1 MPLLFSSHF
10 INLTDFIGEFTGGHP
25 AASSAL
31 NKKKKK
37 AKVRET
43 EEGKGE
49 EGEGE
54 GGVLRSARCI
64 VPRSFVLLPF

>member
-31 NKKKKK
+31 NKKKEKNK

-43 EEGKGE
+43 EDGE
-49 EGEGE
+49 VEGE
-54 GGVLRSARCI
+54 GGLLRSARCI

>member
-31 NKKKKK
+31 NKKKK

-43 EEGKGE
+43 ED
-49 EGEGE
+49 GEGE
-54 GGVLRSARCI
+54 GGLLRSARCI